1 MSCIS
6 SFCSLPQAQ
15 HEVSA
20 GVHASPATRPNT
32 HRRATALLSEPLL
45 LLDFFFFLEELV
57 RARLLRAGASMFDAG
72 MGCHM
77 KEQ

>member
-1 MSCIS
+1 M
-6 SFCSLPQAQ
+6 
-15 HEVSA
+15 
-20 GVHASPATRPNT
+20 
-32 HRRATALLSEPLL
+32 LSEPLL